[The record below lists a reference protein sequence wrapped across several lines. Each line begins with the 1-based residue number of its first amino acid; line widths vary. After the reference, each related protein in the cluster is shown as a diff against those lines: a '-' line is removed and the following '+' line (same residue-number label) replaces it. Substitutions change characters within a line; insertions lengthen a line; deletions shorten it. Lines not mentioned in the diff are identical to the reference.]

1 MRVYDKIGLLGVMVG
16 TSGCKNID
24 ENSIPVVKSLSKTYN
39 LFNRYVQDVV
49 RDFEIKSTA
58 ITLILDDVLM

>member
-24 ENSIPVVKSLSKTYN
+24 ENSIPAVKSLSKTYN

-58 ITLILDDVLM
+58 ITLTLDDVLM